1 MIKPCHNFHPQMK
14 LLLSLLLTLAAHGL
28 DVASLHPLITEAVQ
42 QVGGKRVTIVEVM
55 KPGMNVHKFQ
65 PKASDIRKMAKA
77 RLIFASG
84 KGLEPYLK
92 GLQDSLQ
99 PGQSI
104 IEVGRTIPSQKISK
118 KDQIYACC
126 PNHAVGGIDPHWWHN
141 VSNMERAVRVIE
153 KALIKADPS
162 GKATYTANSKTYLA
176 YLRQLNRWV
185 KGQVATIP
193 RGKRHLVTAHAA
205 FGYFCKA
212 YGFKATYVQ
221 GLSADGEVS
230 ATQLAK
236 SIQELRKE
244 AIPMVFPEQAAN
256 PKILSQIAK
265 QTGAKVGQPLI
276 ADGSTKSYQAMI
288 QSNVTNIVTGLK

>member
-1 MIKPCHNFHPQMK
+1 MK
-14 LLLSLLLTLAAHGL
+14 ILLFLLCTLTAQAL
-28 DVASLHPLITEAVQ
+28 DVASLHPLITDAVK
-42 QVGGKRVTIVEVM
+42 QVGGDRVTVVEVV

-99 PGQSI
+99 PGQKI
-104 IEVGRTIPSQKISK
+104 VEVGRTIPSQKISK
-118 KDQIYACC
+118 TDQIYACC
-126 PNHAVGGIDPHWWHN
+126 PSHAVGGIDPHWWHN
-141 VSNMERAVRVIE
+141 VGNMERAVRIIE
-153 KALIKADPS
+153 KELTKADPA
-162 GKATYTANSKTYLA
+162 GKAIYSANAKASLA
-176 YLRQLNRWV
+176 RLRQLNSWV
-185 KGQVATIP
+185 KKEVTKIP

-212 YGFKATYVQ
+212 YGFKATFVQ

-230 ATQLAK
+230 ATQLAA

-244 AIPMVFPEQAAN
+244 GIPMVFPEKSAN
-256 PKILSQIAK
+256 PKVLGQIAK
-265 QTGAKVGQPLI
+265 QTGANVGKPLL
-276 ADGSTKSYQAMI
+276 ADGSTKSYAAMI
-288 QSNVTNIVTGLK
+288 QSNVNHIVAGLK